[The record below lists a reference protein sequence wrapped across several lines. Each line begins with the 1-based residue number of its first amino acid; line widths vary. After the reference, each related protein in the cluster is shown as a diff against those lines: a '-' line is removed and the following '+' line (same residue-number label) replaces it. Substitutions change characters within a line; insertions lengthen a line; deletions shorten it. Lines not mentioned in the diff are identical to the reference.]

1 MSSLRR
7 KAVSGASWSLTG
19 RVLQQGVQFII
30 GIILARLLA
39 PAEYGLIAMAGV
51 FIYVSYV
58 FVDSGF
64 STALIQKK
72 ECSSRDL
79 STVFLM
85 NLFVS
90 LVAWAGFFLLAPM
103 IASFYGEP
111 QLVGIIRVL
120 SLIIVLYALSLV
132 QNAIIRRDV
141 NFKLQT
147 RIELVAQLL
156 SGAIAIY
163 LAWSGYGVWSLV
175 WKTLLNQVF
184 INIQLWI
191 GRKWK
196 PSFRFSKE
204 SFKELFAFSSKL
216 LASGLLDRIYQQLH
230 RLVVGKFFPSE
241 ELGYYTRAEQ
251 FNNLPSH
258 TLSGTLINFLLPVL
272 SKMQADTERMKN
284 AVRRVLK
291 MVMVFNINGI
301 MLMGILA
308 GPVIELL
315 LGEKWSGAV
324 PYLQLL
330 VVVGLFYPMHAI
342 NVQII
347 TSLGRSD
354 IFLKVEIIKKI
365 IGVPAILLGVFIGI
379 KAMIVGMIVTSFMS
393 LAVNTYYTKRFIN
406 YGLID
411 QIKSLTNSFKIAGV
425 LAVVY
430 LPLRLFVTESVG
442 NLATVL
448 FISISAIPLIILI
461 SKALRMEEYME
472 LKRIVFDL
480 RNQYGNKG

>member
-291 MVMVFNINGI
+291 MVMVFNINGM
-301 MLMGILA
+301 MLMG
-308 GPVIELL
+308 
-315 LGEKWSGAV
+315 
-324 PYLQLL
+324 
-330 VVVGLFYPMHAI
+330 
-342 NVQII
+342 
-347 TSLGRSD
+347 
-354 IFLKVEIIKKI
+354 KI
-365 IGVPAILLGVFIGI
+365 
-379 KAMIVGMIVTSFMS
+379 
-393 LAVNTYYTKRFIN
+393 
-406 YGLID
+406 
-411 QIKSLTNSFKIAGV
+411 
-425 LAVVY
+425 
-430 LPLRLFVTESVG
+430 
-442 NLATVL
+442 
-448 FISISAIPLIILI
+448 
-461 SKALRMEEYME
+461 
-472 LKRIVFDL
+472 
-480 RNQYGNKG
+480 